1 MRLGQVWIPLNYD
14 LLTELTLAQPN
25 TFLVGSRASL
35 DSQGNASARL
45 DVPKGLP
52 SSAIGA
58 VIHTAFVTY
67 TGPVLHMASNPVSL
81 TLSN

>member
-1 MRLGQVWIPLNYD
+1 M
-14 LLTELTLAQPN
+14 
-25 TFLVGSRASL
+25 
-35 DSQGNASARL
+35 
-45 DVPKGLP
+45 PKGLP

-67 TGPVLHMASNPVSL
+67 TGPALHMASNPVSL